1 MRLQK
6 SVVIWLL
13 VSFVFFVFV
22 AGFRGVKMEPVR
34 VSGSVETVDKNHQ
47 SMIVNGGKVIIT
59 PDTKVVDE
67 KGRSLKPSDLQQRS
81 TVEIEAL
88 RHGQNFLA
96 TKILIRATKKSP

>member
-1 MRLQK
+1 MRLHK
-6 SVVIWLL
+6 RAVMWLL
-13 VSFVFFVFV
+13 VSFVFFVLV

-47 SMIVNGGKVIIT
+47 SMLVNGGKVIIT
-59 PDTKVVDE
+59 PDTRVLDD
-67 KGRSLKPSDLQQRS
+67 KGRSLKPSALQPRS